1 METSIFSFKKS
12 FKFASSEYVHWI
24 TNPKLIIL
32 SMLIVFIYEFDIRPL
47 VDAAE
52 LMNVKLSILE
62 PFVTIGSSGVI
73 MMILPIMYLVI
84 MAGYPRSQAGDWFY
98 VIRLGRINWG
108 VGQILFGVMTI
119 ITYVTFIALCTM
131 VPVLWRADY
140 NAQWSD
146 VATKYTLMF
155 PDKMGDFTS
164 GLLPKNLYNQMP
176 LGKAVIHTYLFF
188 MLYLLLLLLVML
200 VLSLEGHRAAGFI
213 TACVIVA
220 AGTALCSVKSPAMW
234 VFPMAQSVVWLH
246 FTQFFRK
253 RIVELYESYMY
264 FGVINAVLITL
275 ILQRMSKHRY
285 LDVEV

>member
-1 METSIFSFKKS
+1 METSTFSFKKS

-47 VDAAE
+47 VDAAA

-131 VPVLWRADY
+131 VPVLWRI
-140 NAQWSD
+140 
-146 VATKYTLMF
+146 L
-155 PDKMGDFTS
+155 
-164 GLLPKNLYNQMP
+164 
-176 LGKAVIHTYLFF
+176 
-188 MLYLLLLLLVML
+188 
-200 VLSLEGHRAAGFI
+200 HRD
-213 TACVIVA
+213 
-220 AGTALCSVKSPAMW
+220 
-234 VFPMAQSVVWLH
+234 
-246 FTQFFRK
+246 FFR
-253 RIVELYESYMY
+253 RICTIRCRL
-264 FGVINAVLITL
+264 A
-275 ILQRMSKHRY
+275 KP
-285 LDVEV
+285 

>member
-1 METSIFSFKKS
+1 METSTFSFKKS

-47 VDAAE
+47 VDAAA

-140 NAQWSD
+140 NVQWSD
-146 VATKYTLMF
+146 VAKKYTLMF
-155 PDKMGDFTS
+155 PDKIGDFTS

-188 MLYLLLLLLVML
+188 MLYLLLY
-200 VLSLEGHRAAGFI
+200 EKDRKAGFLLI
-213 TACVIVA
+213 GYLSQYAPWFLVSRVVFIYHYFPSVPFVA
-220 AGTALCSVKSPAMW
+220 AMVGYSFFKL
-234 VFPMAQSVVWLH
+234 AQW
-246 FTQFFRK
+246 K
-253 RIVELYESYMY
+253 PKI
-264 FGVINAVLITL
+264 
-275 ILQRMSKHRY
+275 
-285 LDVEV
+285 